1 MKKLKQILSNKN
13 TVTFIAAILI
23 VLVLYIFYNWRV
35 SQATSPIRIPYAN
48 QTINPRTKITSE
60 MISYLEMPSTAVKG
74 NVVTNA
80 NNIVGMYTNVNG
92 VIPSGSLFYSSQI
105 VKQEE
110 LPDSFLL
117 NIQDGYIPYNFDV
130 NMKSTYGN
138 SIYPG
143 NYVDVYFKGIQNG
156 KLMIGKLLENVKV
169 LSVKDASGRP
179 VFETSDNDRVPSQ
192 IIFAVTPE
200 IHLLLRKAEYL
211 SAVNI
216 IIVPNNTSLKLEDG
230 EEDVAVTVKSETIKN
245 FIEEQSVYVDET
257 ETVDDTND

>member
-1 MKKLKQILSNKN
+1 
-13 TVTFIAAILI
+13 
-23 VLVLYIFYNWRV
+23 
-35 SQATSPIRIPYAN
+35 
-48 QTINPRTKITSE
+48 
-60 MISYLEMPSTAVKG
+60 
-74 NVVTNA
+74 
-80 NNIVGMYTNVNG
+80 
-92 VIPSGSLFYSSQI
+92 
-105 VKQEE
+105 
-110 LPDSFLL
+110 
-117 NIQDGYIPYNFDV
+117 
-130 NMKSTYGN
+130 MKSTYGN

-143 NYVDVYFKGIQNG
+143 NYVDVYFKGVQNG

-211 SAVNI
+211 SAVKI

-257 ETVDDTND
+257 ESFDDTNN